1 MKEINIKK
9 YLFENYNDDI
19 DINTEFLELN
29 MKNDKTFYKFI
40 KICMKYKIYLFQ
52 RVNNEYFLR
61 NTKSLIRLIT
71 LKKSELTHDL
81 GTMIL
86 KLHNF
91 DKYLETSTTDNFSDI
106 YDTKQK
112 IDQLYTEFNK
122 NHVHLDQLIKMLND
136 TFIDDALEKYVKEEY
151 QLPNKNNIIEE
162 YHN

>member
-1 MKEINIKK
+1 
-9 YLFENYNDDI
+9 
-19 DINTEFLELN
+19 
-29 MKNDKTFYKFI
+29 
-40 KICMKYKIYLFQ
+40 
-52 RVNNEYFLR
+52 
-61 NTKSLIRLIT
+61 LIT

>member
-19 DINTEFLELN
+19 DINIEFLELN

-52 RVNNEYFLR
+52 RLNNEYFLR

-71 LKKSELTHDL
+71 LKKSELTYDL
-81 GTMIL
+81 GKMIL

-151 QLPNKNNIIEE
+151 QLPNKSNIIEE